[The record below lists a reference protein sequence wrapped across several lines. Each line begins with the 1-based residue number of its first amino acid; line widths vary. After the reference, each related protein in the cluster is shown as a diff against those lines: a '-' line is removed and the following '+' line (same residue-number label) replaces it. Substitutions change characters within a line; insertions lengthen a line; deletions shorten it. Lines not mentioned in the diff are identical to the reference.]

1 MYGKVAK
8 KCLIIIILIL
18 LIINTGCKEEKNIL
32 FCEGV
37 DSDGKEVNCG
47 IKFET
52 GDLTAVIK
60 SSSPFETEKIS
71 VSVFELENFRKPG
84 TVKEVVIDK
93 LTVNVKPEKLKATTN
108 LSFYREGHYRV
119 KGSREG
125 NVFAEGDI
133 EIVDY

>member
-1 MYGKVAK
+1 MNGKVAK
-8 KCLIIIILIL
+8 KCLINLILIFL
-18 LIINTGCKEEKNIL
+18 LINTGCKEEKNIR

-37 DSDGKEVNCG
+37 DKDGKEVNCG

-60 SSSPFETEKIS
+60 STSPFETEKIDVS
-71 VSVFELENFRKPG
+71 VSELENFRKPG
-84 TVKEVVIDK
+84 TVKEVVIEK
-93 LTVNVKPEKLKATTN
+93 LTVDVKPEKSKATTR

-119 KGSREG
+119 KGSKKG
-125 NVFAEGDI
+125 SIFAEGDI